1 MKSKV
6 VSILQLTLPALAVAN
21 AWSQAQSLI
30 VPVSIT
36 HTGTAA
42 EFFVTADNLINDPG
56 LSAPPTITDY
66 QAITHGNAAA
76 GNAWVT
82 TNPNGAGD
90 FHLEA
95 TPPTVVFET
104 DFDQLYR
111 FSDFVFRGYH
121 FGTTNGNEGRRFE
134 LEFSNHGGATFQ
146 PPATVERELG
156 SHAFRNAAPLA
167 LRVGFDANFDHLQSA
182 PNLNFLSIRGSTF
195 TGSNP
200 VPPVPVSG
208 PRLFIRIA
216 EGPAPIR

>member
-1 MKSKV
+1 
-6 VSILQLTLPALAVAN
+6 
-21 AWSQAQSLI
+21 
-30 VPVSIT
+30 
-36 HTGTAA
+36 
-42 EFFVTADNLINDPG
+42 
-56 LSAPPTITDY
+56 
-66 QAITHGNAAA
+66 
-76 GNAWVT
+76 
-82 TNPNGAGD
+82 
-90 FHLEA
+90 
-95 TPPTVVFET
+95 VVFET

-167 LRVGFDANFDHLQSA
+167 LGVGFDANFDHLQSA